1 MGLASQRSGN
11 LHPAT
16 TRNCEEFFT
25 CHQRIHDGGRRGRSV
40 TERRRLRG
48 ETLMRVLQ
56 VRLALR
62 RKAGIAMLL
71 TFGHGLDWMKLNAEH
86 LNNRLRH

>member
-1 MGLASQRSGN
+1 
-11 LHPAT
+11 
-16 TRNCEEFFT
+16 
-25 CHQRIHDGGRRGRSV
+25 
-40 TERRRLRG
+40 LRG